1 MDWQRGCGNVGTSV
15 FFFFFS
21 LLIRKQ
27 AHQLRERRGEE
38 VLRMEARSEGVK
50 VCLGSCEE
58 ELWERGGCVFSRCFG
73 LSSE

>member
-15 FFFFFS
+15 FFFFF